1 MSPWRSTARKGVK
14 VTRSPKISF
23 AAKAR
28 IASAPANSRWTSLTK
43 ASGSKVAIQAS
54 ISWPLQAAR
63 WRAMAGGRSL
73 VISLGMAGS
82 IKFGERRCGSVVT
95 PAPEPDLKGLASGP
109 HVSEA
114 KASIPS
120 KRYSRCSYLLF
131 VEPRLIGNLDV
142 VSVRVAD
149 VCREVVGTPFGPK
162 ARFLD

>member
-1 MSPWRSTARKGVK
+1 VRRLALRFWLFEKEKKSGPVKQPFSCNSRRSVGKCPVGACVDGDVAVAIYGPQGREG
-14 VTRSPKISF
+14 TRSPKISF

-82 IKFGERRCGSVVT
+82 IKFGEKRCGSVVT
-95 PAPEPDLKGLASGP
+95 PAGSP
-109 HVSEA
+109 
-114 KASIPS
+114 
-120 KRYSRCSYLLF
+120 
-131 VEPRLIGNLDV
+131 
-142 VSVRVAD
+142 
-149 VCREVVGTPFGPK
+149 T
-162 ARFLD
+162 